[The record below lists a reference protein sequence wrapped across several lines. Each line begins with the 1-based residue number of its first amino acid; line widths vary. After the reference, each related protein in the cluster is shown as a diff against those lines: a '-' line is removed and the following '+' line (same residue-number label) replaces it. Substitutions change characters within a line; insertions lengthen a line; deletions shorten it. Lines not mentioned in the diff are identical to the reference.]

1 MVEVGAL
8 RLHTEGYPVPVLMD
22 GDELL
27 HVLALRP
34 DGGCVEV
41 AQHLVLCEDNLC
53 QGGINTCSGL
63 YGYCNIGIGV
73 GHAARCIPDAEGHF
87 LAHVVTL
94 VVVAIDVHCHV
105 GGSAHLLGR
114 CHASALAIDERS
126 HHALRVLHQDAADI
140 HLSDN
145 RHVVVVLRR
154 VNGPLRFLAAYLH
167 HDAQRFQ
174 NAVVAQQTDGHVV
187 VAHGHQRVHL
197 EAQRLRFQRLHVIR
211 AFAVDEREPLRHII

>member
-1 MVEVGAL
+1 
-8 RLHTEGYPVPVLMD
+8 MD

-34 DGGCVEV
+34 DGGRVEV
-41 AQHLVLCEDNLC
+41 TQYLILAEDDGGHGGVLH
-53 QGGINTCSGL
+53 GSGL
-63 YGYCNIGIGV
+63 HRHGDIGVGV
-73 GHAARCIPDAEGHF
+73 GHALRCIPDAEAHF
-87 LAHVVTL
+87 LAHVVPL
-94 VVVAIDVHCHV
+94 VVGAIDVHRHV
-105 GGSAHLLGR
+105 GRAAHLLGR
-114 CHASALAIDERS
+114 CHASALIADEGG

-174 NAVVAQQTDGHVV
+174 NAVVAQQTDGHVI

-197 EAQRLRFQRLHVIR
+197 EAQRLRLQRTHVVR